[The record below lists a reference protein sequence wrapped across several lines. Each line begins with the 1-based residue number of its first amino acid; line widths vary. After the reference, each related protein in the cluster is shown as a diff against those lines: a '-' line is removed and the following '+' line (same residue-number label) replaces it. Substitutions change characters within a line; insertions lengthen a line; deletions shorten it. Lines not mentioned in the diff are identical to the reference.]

1 MVCEVLLP
9 LPEPYFSRSHKI
21 ISGPTQSLLRAFE
34 PRDVRNLT
42 LRPETVTNVPMYV
55 GFELRNCNQHAKMV
69 VFDTEIEI
77 NLLIVKCSKSKSK
90 PKCLL
95 MPCSKQKPK
104 PIEGLI

>member
-1 MVCEVLLP
+1 MLWRIREELI
-9 LPEPYFSRSHKI
+9 YQF
-21 ISGPTQSLLRAFE
+21 IS
-34 PRDVRNLT
+34 RDVRNLT
-42 LRPETVTNVPMYV
+42 LRPETVTNVPLHV
-55 GFELRNCNQHAKMV
+55 GFELRNRNQHAKMV

-77 NLLIVKCSKSKSK
+77 NILIVKSSKSKSK